1 MTPLLTLVAYSALL
15 TWAML
20 LIASQIR
27 SKTWTPPGLLQAMGN
42 RETAP
47 PTYPLAGRVD
57 RAAANML
64 ENFVLFATLA
74 LIAHASGVQSPRIL
88 MGAQWF
94 FWARLVYVPVYYLGI
109 PYLRTGV
116 WAVSVAGM
124 GMMVMAL
131 LA

>member
-1 MTPLLTLVAYSALL
+1 MTPLLTLVVYSALL

-27 SKTWTPPGLLQAMGN
+27 SKTWTPPGLLQAMDN
-42 RETAP
+42 REAAP
-47 PTYPLAGRVD
+47 PTYPLAGRAD

-64 ENFVLFATLA
+64 ENFVLFAALA

-88 MGAQWF
+88 TGAQWF